1 MKCIEAVAAIVEH
14 RASAVIVSTM
24 TAIKCLDQIDKNGLN
39 VACVPL
45 MGGASALGVG
55 IALARPER
63 KVFALDGDGSLLMQ
77 LPSLVGACEAAAPNF
92 VHFVFNNGVWF
103 ENLANIP
110 IPGAGRLDFVGL
122 ARSAGYRHTFRF
134 TDIGSLRSG
143 LKEVLSVTDPT
154 FVELVIEPEATGLW
168 KDGNTQPDLPD
179 FHFTRLGDEIRDV
192 RSRLLSTE
200 KGPA

>member
-1 MKCIEAVAAIVEH
+1 MRCIEAVAAIVE
-14 RASAVIVSTM
+14 RRSSAVIVSTM
-24 TAIKCLDQIDKNGLN
+24 TAIKFLDQIDKDGLN

-63 KVFALDGDGSLLMQ
+63 KVLALDGDGSLLMQ

-103 ENLANIP
+103 ENLANIS
-110 IPGAGRLDFVGL
+110 IPGAGRVDFAGL
-122 ARSAGYRHTFRF
+122 ARSAGYRRTFCF
-134 TDIGSLRSG
+134 SDVGDLKSG
-143 LKEVLSVTDPT
+143 LKEVLSGDEPT
-154 FVELVIEPEATGLW
+154 FVELVIEPDASGLW

-179 FHFTRLGDEIRDV
+179 VHFTRLGDEIRNV
-192 RSRLLSTE
+192 RSRLLST
-200 KGPA
+200 KRVPA